1 MYMNKTTKTLSLAVA
16 MFAMVGMIGVFSNS
30 QVFADP
36 APEGTKKVFQF
47 NIIARPNPYTGNCG
61 EGDRIFVEAGAK
73 GLKHAHINIVEAGE
87 WDVSD
92 CNATGHHRGELTFDG
107 TGTFEVYAISHGKP
121 GTSIDICLSDRPTHD
136 AEGEDGTVPFDEHE
150 CLIDVVTIKRESG
163 KSSFSADLRALFLDD
178 SVWSLDVN
186 GNAKIQFRVYKVL

>member
-1 MYMNKTTKTLSLAVA
+1 MNKTTKTLSLAVA
-16 MFAMVGMIGVFSNS
+16 TFAIVGMVGVFSNS

-36 APEGTKKVFQF
+36 APPGTEKVYQF

-73 GLKHAHINIVEAGE
+73 GLKHAHINILEAGE

-92 CNATGHHRGELTFDG
+92 CNATGNNRGELHFDG
-107 TGTFEVYAISHGKP
+107 TGTFQVFAISHGKP
-121 GTSIDICLSDRPTHD
+121 GTSIDICMQLRAVHD
-136 AEGEDGTVPFDEHE
+136 PEGGDGTVPFNDHE
-150 CLIDVVTIKRESG
+150 CLVGVIEIKRDAG
-163 KSSFSADLRALFLDD
+163 KSRFSVDLRALFLDD

-186 GNAKIQFRVYKVL
+186 GNAKIQFRIYEVI